1 MLTNHFGGNMRMSMR
16 VRVLAVTGCLV
27 LMLGGCA
34 SDAPKGPPREQI
46 SYLDTSAF
54 DRNLSNSLGADLPEV
69 VIPVQDKMT
78 PVAIPERLNKW
89 LSAVDANGGQIQVKE
104 MPAVDA
110 NGKARGFPIA
120 LIGVAIEVVRH
131 LYGKAEEKQY
141 KPAARYDAELQVRT
155 GANGERIIEKVVM
168 RRRDTQ

>member
-1 MLTNHFGGNMRMSMR
+1 MNRARRGGLRAVINGMLLGG
-16 VRVLAVTGCLV
+16 VLV
-27 LMLGGCA
+27 LGGCA
-34 SDAPKGPPREQI
+34 SDVPKGPPREQV

-54 DRNLSNSLGADLPEV
+54 DRNLSTSLAANLPEV

-110 NGKARGFPIA
+110 NGKARGFP
-120 LIGVAIEVVRH
+120 LVLVGVAIEVVRH
-131 LYGKAEEKQY
+131 LYGKAEERLY
-141 KPAARYDAELQVRT
+141 KPAARYDAELQVRP
-155 GANGERIIEKVVM
+155 GPNGERIIEKVIM
-168 RRRDTQ
+168 RRREVP

>member
-1 MLTNHFGGNMRMSMR
+1 MNTKFQRGM
-16 VRVLAVTGCLV
+16 LAVTGAL
-27 LMLGGCA
+27 LLWLGGCA
-34 SDAPKGPPREQI
+34 SDTPKGPPREQV
-46 SYLDTSAF
+46 SYLDTGAF

-120 LIGVAIEVVRH
+120 LRSFAISTASLKSGSTSRQRATMPSCRC
-131 LYGKAEEKQY
+131 G
-141 KPAARYDAELQVRT
+141 PARM
-155 GANGERIIEKVVM
+155 ANASS
-168 RRRDTQ
+168 RRL

>member
-1 MLTNHFGGNMRMSMR
+1 MQRGLRVVIIAMMLGGS
-16 VRVLAVTGCLV
+16 LT
-27 LMLGGCA
+27 LGGCA

-46 SYLDTSAF
+46 AYLDTGGF
-54 DRNLSNSLGADLPEV
+54 DRSLSNSLGADLPEV
-69 VIPVQDKMT
+69 VIPVQDRMT

-89 LSAVDANGGQIQVKE
+89 LSAIDANGGEIQVKE

-131 LYGKAEEKQY
+131 LYGKSEERLY

-168 RRRDTQ
+168 RRRDAQ

>member
-1 MLTNHFGGNMRMSMR
+1 MLTNHFGGNMRVSKR
-16 VRVLAVTGCLV
+16 VCVLAATGCLV
-27 LMLGGCA
+27 FMLGGCA
-34 SDAPKGPPREQI
+34 SDSPKGPPREQI

-120 LIGVAIEVVRH
+120 LIGVAI
-131 LYGKAEEKQY
+131 
-141 KPAARYDAELQVRT
+141 
-155 GANGERIIEKVVM
+155 
-168 RRRDTQ
+168 

>member
-1 MLTNHFGGNMRMSMR
+1 MLTNNFGGNMRVSMH
-16 VRVLAVTGCLV
+16 VCVLAATGCLV
-27 LMLGGCA
+27 FMLGGCA

-110 NGKARGFPIA
+110 NGKVRGFPIA

-131 LYGKAEEKQY
+131 LYGKAEEKLY

-155 GANGERIIEKVVM
+155 GPTGERIIEKVVM
-168 RRRDTQ
+168 RRRDVQ